1 MDFNIGDFPICPHK
15 ANIPHSVEIL
25 VGKRIGDYADLI
37 RNIDVVVE
45 LFRRLNPTSVTRR
58 LVLRVKSPKYIRSV
72 IFSTYTPGAVSTVS
86 A

>member
-1 MDFNIGDFPICPHK
+1 MDFNIGDLPICPHK

-37 RNIDVVVE
+37 RNIDVVIE
-45 LFRRLNPTSVTRR
+45 RFRR